1 MKKAS
6 ALLLTFLLLFAF
18 ASCHGHIDP
27 EPEQTLTDA
36 IQAAG
41 NESVSEDTVIDLIA
55 DYFSETV
62 DGLEIS
68 VSTPDVVCPGTA
80 FKVIATVTN
89 NTGEPLEYTYGCC
102 SDTDPGHFGVVAE
115 IGDGERNFINVSELT
130 RYFCDGLTVR
140 TLENGESIR
149 EEIQFFPAWSMADKE
164 LLANIFTSS
173 LTPVWNMP
181 CIPYDVEEQTNENG
195 ETVMPDYIYYNF
207 ETGYYS
213 GNASFTAGTQGGYSR
228 SVSVDF
234 SVCVEDICL
243 YEEVTGQSDTA
254 VCSEPTAPAN
264 FGFLKPVQYTASKDG
279 LVLEVFAPAK
289 VPRGQDFTVSAIIT
303 NTTDEPI
310 TYTLPSCTPDMHLEI
325 EVDIKAENG
334 KHFIDLDTAGKCMA
348 EAMLQKTLA
357 PGESFQ
363 EVIRFTPSWSDD
375 VSAGLE
381 FATLTEF
388 EEGNYYGTA
397 EFRWDGENTGEENAL
412 SLEFPV
418 KIIPMPN

>member
-6 ALLLTFLLLFAF
+6 ALLLTFLLLLAF
-18 ASCHGHIDP
+18 ASCHGCV
-27 EPEQTLTDA
+27 EPEVSQTNATREPVTDTA
-36 IQAAG
+36 
-41 NESVSEDTVIDLIA
+41 IDLIA
-55 DYFSETV
+55 DYYSETV

-68 VSTPDVVCPGTA
+68 VSTPDAVCQGTA

-115 IGDGERNFINVSELT
+115 IGDGVHSFLNVSELT

-140 TLENGESIR
+140 TLENGESIN

-164 LLANIFTSS
+164 LLANVFTSS

-181 CIPYDVEEQTNENG
+181 CIPYDTDKVTNEDGTEIKN
-195 ETVMPDYIYYNF
+195 DCLYYNF
-207 ETGYYS
+207 ENGIYN
-213 GNASFTAGTQGGYSR
+213 GKASFTAGTQEGYKR

-234 SVCVEDICL
+234 SVCIEEICL
-243 YEEVTGQSDTA
+243 YEEVTGQSDT
-254 VCSEPTAPAN
+254 VICSEPTAPAN

-279 LVLEVFAPAK
+279 LVLDVFAPAK

-310 TYTLPSCTPDMHLEI
+310 TYTLHSCTPDMHLEI

-334 KHFIDLDTAGKCMA
+334 KRFIDLDTAGKCMA
-348 EAMLQKTLA
+348 ELMLQKTLA

-397 EFRWDGENTGEENAL
+397 EFRWDKEGGGENNSL

-418 KIIPMPN
+418 EIIPMPS

>member
-1 MKKAS
+1 MKKALS
-6 ALLLTFLLLFAF
+6 LLLTFLLLFSF
-18 ASCHGHIDP
+18 VSCKKNA
-27 EPEQTLTDA
+27 ESESEQTLTDA
-36 IQAAG
+36 VQAAG
-41 NESVSEDTVIDLIA
+41 NEAVSQDTAINLIA
-55 DYFSETV
+55 DYYSETV

-102 SDTDPGHFGVVAE
+102 SDTDPGHIGVVAE

-140 TLENGESIR
+140 TLENGESIN
-149 EEIQFFPAWSMADKE
+149 EEIQFFPAWSFADKE

-173 LTPVWNMP
+173 QTPVWNMP
-181 CIPYDVEEQTNENG
+181 YIPYDVEEQTNENG
-195 ETVMPDYIYYNF
+195 ETEMPDYIYYYF

-213 GNASFTAGTQGGYSR
+213 GNASFTAGTQEGYSR

-234 SVCVEDICL
+234 SVCIEEILL
-243 YEEVTGQSDTA
+243 YEEVTEQNDI
-254 VCSEPTAPAN
+254 VCSEPTAPPN
-264 FGFLKPVQYTASKDG
+264 FGFLRPVQYTAEKNG
-279 LVLEVFAPAK
+279 LVLDVFAPAK
-289 VPRGQDFTVSAIIT
+289 VPYGQDFTVSAIIT

-334 KHFIDLDTAGKCMA
+334 KYFIDLDTAGKCMA

-375 VSAGLE
+375 VSMGIE

-388 EEGNYYGTA
+388 EEGNYYGSA
-397 EFRWDGENTGEENAL
+397 EFRWNGETAGEENSL

-418 KIIPMPN
+418 EIIPMPN